1 MSHSTAPVT
10 ARRRFT
16 DRPVAVRIA
25 SSVLVGLVATGTVAG
40 IAVHELAAE
49 RDHAVALHA
58 AGEALQSAGKFQQLS
73 SQARFDATL
82 IAWVPGLDQ
91 DPTFTKAY
99 TDDVAA
105 VDALLQAV
113 QAQAPRAQQP
123 ELATLSGRWTAWKS
137 AQDQLVRLATSGD
150 TPGAGAYYVS
160 DVVPAWEAVQESLAA
175 LQDASAG
182 GADAAL
188 TATQDAYAQGRLLV
202 LLIALAGALGSLG
215 VGILVARGITGS
227 VREVGRVLGALREGD
242 LTQDPAVSSRD
253 EVGQMASALHDA
265 LAALRQT
272 LRGVGQSSH
281 ELSRA
286 AGELSS
292 TSVAISRSA
301 DETAAQAAVVTT
313 AASDVA
319 TSVQTAAAGG
329 GEMELSIREI
339 ASNAAEAA
347 AVAAQAVAEAESTTA
362 TMTRLG
368 TSSREISD
376 VVKAITSIAE
386 QTNLLA
392 LNATIEAAR
401 AGESGKGFA
410 VVAGEVKELAQ
421 ETARATDDIARRVEA
436 IQADTAGA
444 VAAIGSIS
452 QTIARISDFQT
463 TIASAVEEQTATTN
477 EMSRSVTEAAG
488 GVGEIAST
496 ISGVATS
503 VRTTTDG
510 VAQSRQNAEELARM
524 SGELKTLVD
533 RFRY

>member
-1 MSHSTAPVT
+1 MSNPAPRPT
-10 ARRRFT
+10 GRRRFA

-25 SSVLVGLVATGTVAG
+25 SSVLVGLVATGAVAG
-40 IAVHELAAE
+40 IALRELDSE
-49 RDHAVALHA
+49 RDHAVALHQV
-58 AGEALQSAGKFQQLS
+58 GVALQSAGKFQQLT

-82 IAWVPGLDQ
+82 IAWVPGLSQ

-99 TDDVAA
+99 RDDAAA
-105 VDALLQAV
+105 VDALLNAV
-113 QAQAPRAQQP
+113 QAQAPKAQQAA
-123 ELATLSGRWTAWKS
+123 LATLSQQWTTWKN
-137 AQDQLVRLATSGD
+137 AQDQLVQRATSGD
-150 TPGAGAYYVS
+150 TAGAGAYYVS
-160 DVVPAWEAVQESLAA
+160 DVVPAWEAMQKSLGA
-175 LQDASAG
+175 LQETNATA
-182 GADAAL
+182 ADAAL
-188 TATQDAYAQGRLLV
+188 AATQDAYAQGRLLV

-215 VGILVARGITGS
+215 VGVLVARGITRP

-265 LAALRQT
+265 LVSLRQT
-272 LRGVGQSSH
+272 LQGVGLSSDQ
-281 ELSRA
+281 LSQA
-286 AGELSS
+286 ATELSS

-301 DETAAQAAVVTT
+301 DESAAQAAVVTRS
-313 AASDVA
+313 ANDVA

-329 GEMELSIREI
+329 GEMEISIREI

-347 AVAAQAVAEAESTTA
+347 AVAAQAVAEAESTTV
-362 TMTRLG
+362 TMTKLG
-368 TSSREISD
+368 ASSREISD

-452 QTIARISDFQT
+452 ETIARISDFQT

-477 EMSRSVTEAAG
+477 EMSRSVSEAAG
-488 GVGEIAST
+488 GVGEIAT
-496 ISGVATS
+496 NISGVAAS
-503 VRTTTDG
+503 VRVTTDA
-510 VAQSRQNAEELARM
+510 VTQSQRNAGELARM
-524 SGELKTLVD
+524 SGELKVLVD
-533 RFRY
+533 RFRF